1 MFWFQNLV
9 IIVVSYLISR
19 MIIEDEI
26 HTYLISKLI
35 ERSKKDPSFLLSGI
49 LFLSYFFSIFLSNTV
64 VIIAFIPII
73 KGLLKGIKDKVKRSL
88 LTTNLVLA
96 LIYGA
101 NIGGM
106 ASLTGSAFNVLYIG
120 FLEINTIPGRESINF
135 FTWFIFGIPLTLIH
149 LLLAKFILHLGSKHV
164 PYNEVVYNNSEIE
177 KPQKFRK
184 QVVFAVVNIL
194 FMFILSGIQFTL
206 KPSPIFLKFNVI
218 DLIFIIYLFL
228 FIVFSFILP
237 TGELKWRKFL
247 RNFSYFILFI
257 ALFPLIALIEILREV
272 RSRFKLS
279 GEKLTRDLD
288 NFLLNIF
295 RKTWL
300 WLHREKMDSLKKKN
314 REQFI
319 SINRLIYDLPFFG
332 LFFIGVLLAAIYF
345 MLKWGD
351 NPATTINDGHVFV
364 FLKDFLSNLHQEE
377 RQYLLYFSS
386 VLRFQSFYLK

>member
-1 MFWFQNLV
+1 
-9 IIVVSYLISR
+9 
-19 MIIEDEI
+19 
-26 HTYLISKLI
+26 
-35 ERSKKDPSFLLSGI
+35 
-49 LFLSYFFSIFLSNTV
+49 
-64 VIIAFIPII
+64 
-73 KGLLKGIKDKVKRSL
+73 
-88 LTTNLVLA
+88 
-96 LIYGA
+96 
-101 NIGGM
+101 
-106 ASLTGSAFNVLYIG
+106 
-120 FLEINTIPGRESINF
+120 
-135 FTWFIFGIPLTLIH
+135 LIH

-364 FLKDFLSNLHQEE
+364 FLKDFLSNLLIGRETVFAIFFISIAISIFLSE
-377 RQYLLYFSS
+377 VINNATVIILMLPTILRLTNLLSMDSIILLLAVTLGATAVFMSPLGTNINAIVFAS
-386 VLRFQSFYLK
+386 FQGVRLRRMMFKGLLMNIISLLWITGFLYVMHLLLAKSLI